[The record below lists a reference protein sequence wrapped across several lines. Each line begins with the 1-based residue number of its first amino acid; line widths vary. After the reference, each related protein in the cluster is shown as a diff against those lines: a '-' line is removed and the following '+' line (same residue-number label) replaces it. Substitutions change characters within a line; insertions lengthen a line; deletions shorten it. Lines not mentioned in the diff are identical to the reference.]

1 MASVLPRDMFF
12 RFLRSN
18 GSKDMNI
25 DGSVTPV
32 TFSVEHHRAV
42 MDMDIFR
49 VNMVILDAGPAAS
62 EFGGIPNGLTNGL
75 LIRVMDSQ
83 GNILLDFLDG
93 LTIRN
98 NSDFGLLAGPDW
110 PIVTGAGTD
119 AVSVRWTIAKAGD
132 SVVLNKG
139 DRFEVVVQDDLTSL
153 DSFRIQVQGIFVPKA

>member
-12 RFLRSN
+12 RFLKNN
-18 GSKDMNI
+18 GSKDMDVN
-25 DGSVTPV
+25 GSVTPV
-32 TFSVEHHRAV
+32 VFSIEHHRSNMV
-42 MDMDIFR
+42 MDIFR

-62 EFGGIPNGLTNGL
+62 EFGGIANGLTNGL
-75 LIRVMDSQ
+75 VIRIVDSQ
-83 GNILLDFLDG
+83 GNILIDFFDG
-93 LTIRN
+93 QTIRN

-139 DRFEVVVQDDLTSL
+139 DRFEIVVQDDLTPL
-153 DSFRIQVQGIFVPKA
+153 DSFRVQVQGIFVPKA